1 MGKSEHSDR
10 VRGVPGKLPRIF
22 NSCSTMPSSESRVT
36 GLLDEISEL
45 KGLLI
50 VQQQRL
56 QAHATQYESQHQLIQ
71 TQVEQY
77 EAQQEVIRKQQQDML

>member
-1 MGKSEHSDR
+1 MGKSKHFDR

-22 NSCSTMPSSESRVT
+22 YSRSTMPSSESRVT

-50 VQQQRL
+50 VQQ
-56 QAHATQYESQHQLIQ
+56 HDYKHMQHNMNHSINSSKH
-71 TQVEQY
+71 
-77 EAQQEVIRKQQQDML
+77 R